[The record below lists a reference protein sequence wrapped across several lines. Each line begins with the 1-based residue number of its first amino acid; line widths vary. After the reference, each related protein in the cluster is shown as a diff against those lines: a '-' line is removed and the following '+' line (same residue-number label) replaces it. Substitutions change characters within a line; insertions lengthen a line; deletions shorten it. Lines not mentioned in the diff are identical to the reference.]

1 MIDSGFRTYAPGGED
16 VLINGPR
23 QFINTSM
30 GTRSPNSRRAA
41 LPPKP
46 KNNLPIVLGAAGGG
60 LLLII
65 LVVVAMSGGS
75 GARPSP
81 AGPGPKPPP
90 APKPYVPDVSGLEA
104 EGKKKVE
111 DALGRIK
118 PHLSGSAGDRE
129 KMRADL
135 DSGLKLLAEGVAS
148 YARATELA
156 GKKYPL
162 EEAEK
167 TRRRAIKVLC
177 TDLEKDGQAR
187 CDEGLKA
194 IQSTETKMVDGAKLT
209 DAEKKTLKADL
220 ERGLKL
226 ITEGMNLFDRS
237 YQVSGNTFD
246 TIAYGKARKAAAMK
260 LGELK

>member
-1 MIDSGFRTYAPGGED
+1 
-16 VLINGPR
+16 V
-23 QFINTSM
+23 
-30 GTRSPNSRRAA
+30 
-41 LPPKP
+41 PPKAKP

-65 LVVVAMSGGS
+65 IVVVAMSGGS
-75 GARPSP
+75 GPRPAPSGP
-81 AGPGPKPPP
+81 APKPPP

-111 DALGRIK
+111 DGLAKIR
-118 PHLSGSAGDRE
+118 PHLPTSSTGRE
-129 KMRADL
+129 QMRADL
-135 DSGLKLLAEGVAS
+135 EDGLKLLIAGFAS

-156 GKKYPL
+156 GKKYAL

-167 TRRRAIKVLC
+167 TKRRATKVLC
-177 TDLEKDGQAR
+177 ADLEKDGQAR

-194 IQSTETKMVDGAKLT
+194 IQSTESRMVDGAKLT
-209 DAEKKTLKADL
+209 DDEKKALKADL

-246 TIAYGKARKAAAMK
+246 TIAYGKARKAAALK